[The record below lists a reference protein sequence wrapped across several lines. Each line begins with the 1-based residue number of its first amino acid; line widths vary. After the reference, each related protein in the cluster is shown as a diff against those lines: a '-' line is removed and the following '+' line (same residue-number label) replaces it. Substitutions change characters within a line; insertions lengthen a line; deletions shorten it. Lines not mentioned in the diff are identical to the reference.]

1 MTAAVKTKYILKFE
15 EGDASMRDELGGKG
29 AGLAE
34 MTRIGL
40 PVPAGFT
47 ITTQACRDFYAGT
60 LEMDAFERELAAAI
74 EWLQSAAGL
83 RFGGDP
89 PLLVSVRSGAKFSMP
104 GMMETLLNVGLEGE
118 AGIESLGRAFGSMH
132 FALDAYRRYLQLYGK
147 VVREIPGEAFES
159 LLAEAKQK
167 DRVESDHQLSEATLR
182 ELCRNF
188 AALIEGRTGP
198 LPKTATEQI
207 HDAIRAVWRSWNGE
221 KARTYREHE
230 GISHD
235 LGTAVNIV
243 QMVFGN
249 ADERSGTG
257 VLFTRDPNTGERKV
271 YGEYLDQ
278 AQGEDVVSGAR
289 TPHDLDWLAQAMPE
303 VHEQLIAM
311 VQRLEDHYRDMQD
324 VEFTVERGKL
334 YVLQTRNAKRTPAAA
349 VRIAIDLVNE
359 GKIDVPTALSR
370 VSTDEVVRLLLPQF
384 EPEAKQRAKPVLT
397 GLAASPG
404 AAAGRVALTAERA
417 EQMAKDGPVI
427 LVRGETSPDDIKGI
441 IAAQGVLTGR
451 GGRSSHAAVVT
462 RGMGKPAVVGA
473 AGLEE
478 LALREGVE
486 ISIDGETGEVFLGRL
501 PTIPAQLEGNEAL
514 ATLLSWADQQA
525 KLGVEANADTPQ
537 DAAIARSMGATGIGL
552 CRTEHMFFGVERLP
566 WVQQLLASK
575 EGTESFRE
583 ALGHVEQ
590 FQYEDFVGILRAM
603 DGLPVTIRL
612 LDAPLHEFLSE
623 DLGVARE
630 QNPMLGHRGCRMGIT
645 HPGIYKAQVQAIVRA
660 AKKLRAE
667 GLNPRP
673 RIMLPLIATLTELEW
688 LRAQL
693 DPLAEDTP
701 IGIMVETPR
710 AALVAGKLARW
721 ADFFS
726 FGTNDLTQMTFGLS
740 RDDAEESFL
749 GEYIENG
756 LMTVSPFV
764 TVDPEGVGRLV
775 EIATDEGRR
784 VKTDLDVGVCGEHGG
799 DPESIHFFHRA
810 GVTYVS
816 CSPYRVPV
824 ARLAAAQAAGAA
836 AESRTK

>member
-1 MTAAVKTKYILKFE
+1 MTRYIYKFAEGSAA
-15 EGDASMRDELGGKG
+15 MRDELGGKG

-34 MTRIGL
+34 MTNIGL

-47 ITTQACRDFYAGT
+47 ITTQACRDYYAGT
-60 LEMDAFERELAAAI
+60 LNRTEFESELAAAI
-74 EWLQSAAGL
+74 AWLQDAAGL
-83 RFGGDP
+83 RFGGAP

-118 AGIESLGRAFGSMH
+118 QGIESLGNAFGSQH
-132 FALDAYRRYLQLYGK
+132 FALDAYRRFLQLYGK
-147 VVREIPGEAFES
+147 VVREIPADEFET
-159 LLAEAKQK
+159 
-167 DRVESDHQLSEATLR
+167 VLSEAKKQDRVQSDHLLRDDTLR
-182 ELCRNF
+182 RVGEQYRAII
-188 AALIEGRTGP
+188 AAHSGP
-198 LPKTATEQI
+198 PPASARGQI
-207 HDAIRAVWRSWNGE
+207 DDAIEAVWKSWNGE

-257 VLFTRDPNTGERKV
+257 VLFTRDPNTGEPQI
-271 YGEYLDQ
+271 YGEYLEQ

-289 TPHDLDWLAQAMPE
+289 TPHDLAWLEQQMPA
-303 VHEQLIAM
+303 VHEQLINT
-311 VQRLEDHYRDMQD
+311 VHLLENHYKDMQD

-334 YVLQTRNAKRTPAAA
+334 YVLQTRNGKRTPAAA
-349 VRIAIDLVNE
+349 VRIAVDLANRGTIDRE
-359 GKIDVPTALSR
+359 TALGR
-370 VSTDEVVRLLLPQF
+370 VSTDELVRLLLPQF
-384 EPEAKQRAKPVLT
+384 EPAARRAAKPVLT

-404 AAAGRVALTAERA
+404 AASGRVALTAKRA

-427 LVRGETSPDDIKGI
+427 LVRDETSPDDIAGI

-473 AGLEE
+473 GGLED
-478 LALREGVE
+478 LKLNEGVE
-486 ISIDGETGEVFLGRL
+486 ISIDGASGEVYLGRL
-501 PTIPAQLEGNEAL
+501 PTIPAQLEGNEEL
-514 ATLLSWADQQA
+514 RTLLAWADEQA
-525 KLGVEANADTPQ
+525 KLGVEANADTPH
-537 DAAIARSMGATGIGL
+537 DAANARSMGARGIGL
-552 CRTEHMFFGVERLP
+552 CRTEHMFFDPERLP
-566 WVQQLLASK
+566 WVQQLLASQ
-575 EGTESFRE
+575 EGADTFNA
-583 ALGHVEQ
+583 ALKRVEE

-603 DGLPVTIRL
+603 DGLPVTVRL

-623 DLGVARE
+623 EMGVRPE

-645 HPGIYKAQVQAIVRA
+645 HPALYVAQTRAIVRA
-660 AKKLRAE
+660 ATKLREE
-667 GLNPRP
+667 GLNPQP
-673 RIMLPLIATLTELEW
+673 RIMLPLIATLSELEF
-688 LRAQL
+688 LRARLQ
-693 DPLAEDTP
+693 PEAGGWP

-710 AALVAGKLARW
+710 AALVADTLVEAS
-721 ADFFS
+721 DFFS

-749 GEYIENG
+749 TAYGELGLIE
-756 LMTVSPFV
+756 VSPFV

-775 EIATDEGRR
+775 EIATEAGR
-784 VKTDLDVGVCGEHGG
+784 KAKPQFEIGVCGEHGG
-799 DPESIHFFHRA
+799 DPDSIHFFHKA
-810 GVTYVS
+810 NVSYVS

-824 ARLAAAQAAGAA
+824 ARLAAAQAALGA